1 MSRARDLANLINTD
15 LTGGVGATGGGT
27 DEIFYQNNK
36 NVTTSYTVPSTVN
49 AVSAGPIT
57 IDTGVTVTI
66 ETGAV
71 WTIV

>member
-1 MSRARDLANLINTD
+1 MSRARNLANLINTD

-27 DEIFYQNNK
+27 DEVFYQNNK
-36 NVTTSYTVPSTVN
+36 IVTTNYTIPSAVN
-49 AVSAGPIT
+49 ALCAGPIT
-57 IDTGVTVTI
+57 INTGVTVTI